1 MSVGGWDRKAD
12 REAEGRN
19 VILEECIFIGF
30 FSSSGVYDRS
40 DGWWAWFEAE
50 MVS

>member
-30 FSSSGVYDRS
+30 SLPQECMIVRTGGGRGSRRK
-40 DGWWAWFEAE
+40 
-50 MVS
+50 